1 MAILVDTE
9 TRVICQGLTGKQAT
23 FHLGQAIADKTRLV
37 AGITPSKGGST
48 HLGVPVF
55 NTVAEAV
62 AEFKPDASVVFVPPA
77 NAADAI
83 VEAIDALVPLIVV
96 ITERIP
102 VHDMVRVKERL
113 VNSSSK
119 LVGPN
124 TIGLIT
130 PNGCQLGIMPPGLFQ
145 RGCIGII
152 SRSGTL
158 TYEVVAQTTEQN
170 LGQSTCI
177 GIGGDMVRGLD
188 FVDCLSY
195 FKDDPETHGV
205 VMIGEAGGNAEEKAA
220 EYLKSSSFGKPV
232 LAYIAGQ
239 YAPPGRRMGHAGAI
253 VQHGAGMALGKIN
266 RLRAAGVH
274 IADSPI
280 DIGAKIAAQI
290 SRTG

>member
-1 MAILVDTE
+1 MAILVDTD
-9 TRVICQGLTGKQAT
+9 TRVICQGLTGTQAT

-37 AGITPSKGGST
+37 AGVTPGRGGET

-55 NTVAEAV
+55 NTVADAV
-62 AEFKPDASVVFVPPA
+62 MEFKPDASVVFVPPA

-83 VEAIDALVPLIVV
+83 IEAIDAQIPLIVV

-102 VHDMVRVKERL
+102 VHDMVRVKE
-113 VNSSSK
+113 K
-119 LVGPN
+119 LVAGTSQLIGPN
-124 TIGLIT
+124 SIGLIT
-130 PNGCQLGIMPPGLFQ
+130 PSGCQLGIMPPGIFQ

-177 GIGGDMVRGLD
+177 GIGGDMIRGLD
-188 FVDCLSY
+188 FVDCLGL
-195 FKDDPETHGV
+195 FRDDPETRGV
-205 VMIGEAGGNAEEKAA
+205 VIIGEAGGNAEELAA
-220 EYLKSSSFGKPV
+220 DYLKATNFGKPV

-253 VQHGAGMALGKIN
+253 VQHGAGMALAKIN
-266 RLRAAGVH
+266 RLRSAGVH
-274 IADSPI
+274 IADSPV
-280 DIGAKIAAQI
+280 DIGAGIADKLA
-290 SRTG
+290 RAD